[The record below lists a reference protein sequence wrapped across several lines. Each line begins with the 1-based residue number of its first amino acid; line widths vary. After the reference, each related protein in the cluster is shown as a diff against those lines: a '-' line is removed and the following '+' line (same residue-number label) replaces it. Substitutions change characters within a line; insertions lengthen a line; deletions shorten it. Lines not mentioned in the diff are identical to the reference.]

1 MSDPT
6 TGSPAETEQTPYE
19 LMGGERFFTTL
30 VARFYEGVA
39 TDEVLRPM
47 YPEGDLAPAER
58 RLRLFMEQY
67 WGGPDTYGE
76 ERGHPRLRM
85 RHAPYE
91 IDMAARDR
99 WLTHM
104 RDALDSTVAEQPM
117 HQAAYDA
124 LLTYLT
130 GAATAMVNV
139 MPEDQAG
146 VTISDGQR

>member
-6 TGSPAETEQTPYE
+6 TGSPAEPEQTPYE

-67 WGGPDTYGE
+67 WGGPETYGE

-104 RDALDSTVAEQPM
+104 LNALESTVAEQPM
-117 HQAAYDA
+117 HPAAYDA
-124 LLTYLT
+124 LVQYLT
-130 GAATAMVNV
+130 GAATAMVNI
-139 MPEDQAG
+139 MPEDQPG
-146 VTISDGQR
+146 VSISDSQH